1 MPLSLESFARN
12 YATAAHESIDQR
24 RKFTGEPYI
33 VHPAAVVELVRSM
46 PHDDA
51 MLAAA
56 WLHDVVE
63 DTNLCQQHK
72 LTRAEKIMI
81 IGGLFGDDVGT
92 LVGWLTDVATPADG
106 DRATRKALNRA
117 HSAAAPARAQT
128 IKVADVI
135 DNSRTIAA
143 LDPEFARVYL
153 PEKAALVEV
162 LDKADSALIA
172 MAKEHVRAYI

>member
-1 MPLSLESFARN
+1 MTESLEDRARSF
-12 YATAAHESIDQR
+12 ATAAHESIDQR
-24 RKFTGEPYI
+24 RKWTDEPYI
-33 VHPAAVVELVRSM
+33 VHPTAVAEIVRSVK
-46 PHDDA
+46 HDEA
-51 MLAAA
+51 MIAAA
-56 WLHDVVE
+56 LLHDVVE
-63 DTNLCQQHK
+63 DTGVPI
-72 LTRAEKIMI
+72 AEIEDM
-81 IGGLFGDDVGT
+81 FGSDVAE

-135 DNSRTIAA
+135 DNSRTVAA

-162 LDKADSALIA
+162 LDKADSALTA
-172 MAKEHVRAYI
+172 MAKAYIGAHI